1 MSETVAVD
9 RAQLDELVASVQELA
24 ERVGNLLDMIAA
36 PGPPA
41 EPDPAAPL
49 PGFTRWRNRQGGQR
63 D

>member
-9 RAQLDELVASVQELA
+9 RAQLDELVASVQELTA
-24 ERVGNLLDMIAA
+24 RVGNLLDMIA
-36 PGPPA
+36 PQPA

-63 D
+63 G